1 MNPTKSAPDARLQK
15 SDLSKD
21 TPSIAEQD
29 WEDLE
34 GAVPGDDAG
43 PDPESD
49 GELPEEDDDNP
60 DQESDEALP
69 EDDEEEGIRRDLSGT
84 GIRYKPE

>member
-1 MNPTKSAPDARLQK
+1 MNPTKSAADTGLQK
-15 SDLSKD
+15 SND

-34 GAVPGDDAG
+34 GAVPGVDAV

-60 DQESDEALP
+60 DQDSDEALP
-69 EDDEEEGIRRDLSGT
+69 EDDAEEAIRRDLSGT